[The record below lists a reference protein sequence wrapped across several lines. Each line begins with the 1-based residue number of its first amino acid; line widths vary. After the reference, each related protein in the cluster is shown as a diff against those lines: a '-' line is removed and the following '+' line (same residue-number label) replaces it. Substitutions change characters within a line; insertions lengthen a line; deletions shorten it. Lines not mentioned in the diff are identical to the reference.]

1 MKDLVRIGRVS
12 TVDYKAGTASVIYT
26 DRKNETSPQF
36 PVFSAVYEMPKVDD
50 TVVVIML
57 PNSGTK
63 GFIVGVPFSSRNK
76 PKVTGQGIFCK
87 VFQDGTKIVYDPA
100 DKTLS
105 VEARE
110 IRLESLTA
118 ENVTVSGL
126 LSAENIEAGAVTA
139 GSVTVTESA
148 SFKDLSVSGTAV
160 INKLT
165 VEDSGEGG

>member
-1 MKDLVRIGRVS
+1 M
-12 TVDYKAGTASVIYT
+12 
-26 DRKNETSPQF
+26 
-36 PVFSAVYEMPKVDD
+36 
-50 TVVVIML
+50 
-57 PNSGTK
+57 
-63 GFIVGVPFSSRNK
+63 
-76 PKVTGQGIFCK
+76 FCK

-105 VEARE
+105 VDARE